1 LYNYQSALCMPE
13 FRSKKECEEYAAHN
27 KLAFFQK
34 DINQNFAKIYV
45 AESYESIYAKIRSG
59 DNNYYESW
67 GSSQLLKLYFDYD
80 RKVAPE
86 INEAND
92 LNVNHKAEI
101 LNIVNKVKKCIP
113 NITNVYILKSIP
125 DDKKKSYHV
134 IFEGVHFPNYRVI
147 KTFIEEN
154 VKPEFKD
161 MFASKIIDT
170 SVYSPICFRSVL
182 CTKFNQNRPLYLLDT
197 QAFLENL
204 EEVIIE
210 DVTYDLFRKTCI
222 TLIEGNST
230 LYNYKSIE
238 KKKESASKKTHLMSG
253 EDIYTDKD
261 VIKKYLDILDASRY
275 TDRNKWLNIGYIL
288 YSIDKDYIDLW
299 RYFSSKW
306 SNYDEGDTDIAW
318 GSFINGEYIHTIHN
332 LIHLANIDN
341 PSDCQEINKEIPDHD
356 IKFLKPFDNIISKLI
371 YRLYGEKFVCSNPE
385 KNEWYYFNGIRWV
398 KENKSYTLRKLTI
411 NEVYSKVE
419 AYRLQLLKT
428 GVDEEVVKN
437 YHRILQILGSGN
449 KMNCLEL
456 EFYNSNFHKILDQKK
471 HLLGFDNGVYDL
483 EMMEFREGF
492 SSDYIS
498 MTTGYPYIPYPQES
512 VEYQE
517 LFQLICQ
524 ILPDEQCR
532 NFTLKSLATCLD
544 GYTNEENF
552 YIYSG
557 KNSTGGN
564 GKSTITDLALK
575 ALGEYSYVAPISLIT
590 NKRESSNNANS
601 ALAGIRN
608 KRIVIMQE
616 PEVNEVIQ
624 AGIMKAL
631 SGGDKI
637 STRELHSTQM
647 EFKPHCKFFVCCNKI
662 PSISDIDGGVIRRLK
677 ITEFTSRFVEKPNDE
692 TINGIHEYKIDKS
705 IKNKL
710 DNYAPVFMCILLDYY
725 KMYRAEGLIPP
736 EKVILVTKKYEND
749 NNVIKQF
756 IDENVIIDKNG
767 EITREELK
775 EYYDNRTYDL
785 RTHFKNFKTFI
796 SYIENG
802 LCIEFKL
809 DRRRSIYKLQGA
821 RMKQDFDNS
830 DDED

>member
-1 LYNYQSALCMPE
+1 MPE
-13 FRSKKECEEYAAHN
+13 FRSKKECEEYSVNN
-27 KLAFFQK
+27 KLAFYQR
-34 DINQNFAKIYV
+34 DINQNFAKVYV
-45 AESYESIYAKIRSG
+45 ADSYQNIYEKIIKG
-59 DNNYYESW
+59 ENNYYESW
-67 GSSQLLKLYFDYD
+67 GTNQLLKLYFDYD
-80 RKVAPE
+80 RKVDNSE
-86 INEAND
+86 SGTD
-92 LNVNHKAEI
+92 VQTVNHRAEI
-101 LNIVNKVKKCIP
+101 LDIILKVKSSIST
-113 NITNVYILKSIP
+113 ITDVFILKSIP
-125 DDKKKSYHV
+125 DDTKKSYHI
-134 IFEGVHFPNYRVI
+134 IFEGVHFPNYRVE
-147 KTFIEEN
+147 KLFIEEN
-154 VKPEFKD
+154 VKPHFKD
-161 MFASKIIDT
+161 LFTNKILDT

-197 QAFLENL
+197 QMFLENL
-204 EEVIIE
+204 DEVVIKEITFE
-210 DVTYDLFRKTCI
+210 KFKKTCI
-222 TLIEGNST
+222 TLIEGNSA

-238 KKKESASKKTHLMSG
+238 KKKESASKKTHLMNG
-253 EDIYTDKD
+253 EDIYTDKE
-261 VIKKYLDILDASRY
+261 VIKKYLDILDYTRY

-288 YSIDKDYIDLW
+288 YSIDKEYIDLW
-299 RYFSSKW
+299 HYFSSKW
-306 SNYDEGDTDIAW
+306 ENYKESEADIAW
-318 GSFINGEYIHTIHN
+318 SSFINGEYIHTIHN
-332 LIHLANIDN
+332 LIHLASIDN
-341 PSDCQEINKEIPDHD
+341 PSDCREVAKEIPDHD
-356 IKFLKPFDNIISKLI
+356 IKFLKPFDNIISKMI
-371 YRLYGEKFVCSNPE
+371 YRLYGEKFVCSSPE
-385 KNEWYYFNGIRWV
+385 KNEWYHFNGIRWI
-398 KENKSYTLRKLTI
+398 KENKSHNLRKLTI

-419 AYRLQLLKT
+419 AYRLQLIKS
-428 GVDEEVVKN
+428 GVDEELVKN

-449 KMNCLEL
+449 KLNCLEL

-483 EMMEFREGF
+483 DLMEFRAGI

-498 MTTGYPYIPYPQES
+498 MTTGYPFIEHS
-512 VEYQE
+512 EDSTEYRE
-517 LFQLICQ
+517 LFELICQ
-524 ILPDEQCR
+524 ILPDESVR

-590 NKRESSNNANS
+590 SKRESSNNANS

-637 STRELHSTQM
+637 STRELHYSQM

-677 ITEFTSRFVEKPNDE
+677 ITEFTSRFVDKPNLE
-692 TINGIHEYKIDKS
+692 NTNGIHEYKIDKS

-710 DNYAPVFMCILLDYY
+710 DNYAPVFINILLKYY
-725 KMYRAEGLIPP
+725 KMYKEEGLHPP
-736 EKVILVTKKYEND
+736 EMVVSVTKKYEND

-756 IDENVIIDKNG
+756 IDEHIVINKNG
-767 EITREELK
+767 EIIRDELK

-785 RTHFKNFKTFI
+785 RGNFKNFKTFI
-796 SYIENG
+796 SYLENA
-802 LCIEFKL
+802 LCLEFKL
-809 DRRRSIYKLQGA
+809 DKRKGVYKAIGVRL
-821 RMKQDFDNS
+821 KQEFDMS
-830 DDED
+830 DEEC